1 MPLDWGGGQ
10 SANFTWGHVIPYM
23 QGTCSREILGFHM
36 DESYIVYMSFYLYIC
51 NSVISQQISMRWTL
65 LGSLWSYLFNCVIVY
80 VQSYK

>member
-36 DESYIVYMSFYLYIC
+36 DESYIVYMSFYYFSADFYEMDLVGIFMEL
-51 NSVISQQISMRWTL
+51 SI
-65 LGSLWSYLFNCVIVY
+65 
-80 VQSYK
+80 